1 MVQWSCV
8 VYNPQSLKTPGRTR
22 DIARNF
28 RWHDFIALPGTRIP
42 QTSEQSCVVQTVGT
56 HRFYNWGAGKGKFV
70 NDACGVSIGIKRR
83 PFPERCVVQVFS
95 PPSHLQGRGGAVR
108 LKRGDADITPI
119 VVYVPT
125 EPYNKQ
131 QREASQAIWTWVHD
145 LLSRLPA
152 RTVPV
157 LLLDANGKTGL
168 RRNPVDGVQSV
179 EYIHDAAI
187 GPCDAAIESYNGHLL
202 HSCLLDHHMFA
213 VNTFFDVGPTWYG
226 WTSENLCSRIDYIC
240 LPQSLRMSVKSC
252 RILQHSGDSLQNMP
266 RPGRCDHRPLQV
278 VFEYKLCFD
287 DTVHRTCWDRDLL
300 HRSLRGGVLRESF
313 VQNVENACCN
323 TQYSWDGASAS
334 PNQLWTQLQTIVH
347 AAAKPCFEA
356 TRKQA
361 PSSPQDTTEALQQRQ
376 DSVLALV
383 SMPRHSVL
391 PVGSCCAG
399 LGSVCMQAL
408 SEVFLQW
415 KLRVQYIQADKHVKH
430 LLQRDRRRWLGERVA
445 EFRTAWERRQFH
457 SLWKFGRMLSGFR
470 LGPKRR
476 RYDVPSRC
484 LPSSQDWVEF
494 LSQAGKHGGCDGHE
508 IFWTADDTTPV
519 ELQLPTPHEI
529 GLAKHDVRCL
539 EKRICTAA
547 LRKSVPPWSCP
558 VEVWRM
564 VFKVDTSTE
573 RSGLGFRPAVSV
585 CHTFRQRLFQ
595 LCLSI
600 RVHSRVPCL
609 WQRSLAA
616 QLDKPNG
623 KQGCAGKRLVHQ
635 LDPVGS
641 QFFKHLWSQASPKSY
656 RHYAAG
662 YYNGKS
668 RISAIMQRSVVS
680 HRLDACKIWHV
691 ESFFDVA
698 NAFPSPSHVA
708 LDAAIQA
715 AARPVDVQLLCQ
727 RHRKSVVHIDAPDR
741 PVDIKCNSGA
751 MQGDGP
757 AGPIFLEVY
766 HPALDEW
773 LGNVQTLPSQR
784 LFPGARSD
792 FWP

>member
-1 MVQWSCV
+1 
-8 VYNPQSLKTPGRTR
+8 
-22 DIARNF
+22 
-28 RWHDFIALPGTRIP
+28 
-42 QTSEQSCVVQTVGT
+42 
-56 HRFYNWGAGKGKFV
+56 
-70 NDACGVSIGIKRR
+70 
-83 PFPERCVVQVFS
+83 
-95 PPSHLQGRGGAVR
+95 
-108 LKRGDADITPI
+108 
-119 VVYVPT
+119 
-125 EPYNKQ
+125 
-131 QREASQAIWTWVHD
+131 
-145 LLSRLPA
+145 
-152 RTVPV
+152 
-157 LLLDANGKTGL
+157 
-168 RRNPVDGVQSV
+168 
-179 EYIHDAAI
+179 
-187 GPCDAAIESYNGHLL
+187 
-202 HSCLLDHHMFA
+202 
-213 VNTFFDVGPTWYG
+213 
-226 WTSENLCSRIDYIC
+226 
-240 LPQSLRMSVKSC
+240 
-252 RILQHSGDSLQNMP
+252 
-266 RPGRCDHRPLQV
+266 
-278 VFEYKLCFD
+278 
-287 DTVHRTCWDRDLL
+287 
-300 HRSLRGGVLRESF
+300 
-313 VQNVENACCN
+313 
-323 TQYSWDGASAS
+323 
-334 PNQLWTQLQTIVH
+334 
-347 AAAKPCFEA
+347 
-356 TRKQA
+356 
-361 PSSPQDTTEALQQRQ
+361 
-376 DSVLALV
+376 
-383 SMPRHSVL
+383 
-391 PVGSCCAG
+391 
-399 LGSVCMQAL
+399 
-408 SEVFLQW
+408 
-415 KLRVQYIQADKHVKH
+415 
-430 LLQRDRRRWLGERVA
+430 
-445 EFRTAWERRQFH
+445 
-457 SLWKFGRMLSGFR
+457 
-470 LGPKRR
+470 
-476 RYDVPSRC
+476 
-484 LPSSQDWVEF
+484 
-494 LSQAGKHGGCDGHE
+494 
-508 IFWTADDTTPV
+508 
-519 ELQLPTPHEI
+519 
-529 GLAKHDVRCL
+529 
-539 EKRICTAA
+539 
-547 LRKSVPPWSCP
+547 
-558 VEVWRM
+558 M

-668 RISAIMQRSVVS
+668 RISAIMQRCVVS

-773 LGNVQTLPSQR
+773 LGNVQTLPSQH